1 MEAFPLNPSLSA
13 LDGLQYASMGGP
25 PPAVKGLRVAFQSPA
40 RGHREKG
47 QDCAPF
53 LSTLAWVGARGIE

>member
-13 LDGLQYASMGGP
+13 LDGLQYASMGA

-53 LSTLAWVGARGIE
+53 LSTLARVGARGIE